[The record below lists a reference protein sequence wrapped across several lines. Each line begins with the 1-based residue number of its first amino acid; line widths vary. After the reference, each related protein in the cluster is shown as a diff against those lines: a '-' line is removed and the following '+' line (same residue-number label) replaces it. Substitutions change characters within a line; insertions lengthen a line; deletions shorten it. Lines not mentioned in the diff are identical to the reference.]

1 MKQTTVDYLIE
12 QFIEYDFSNRENTY
26 LIEIPSWGFKEK
38 IDKAKALMEEQ
49 IKDAYGDGLN
59 PHRNDYANRDEY
71 YIKTFIK

>member
-26 LIEIPSWGFKEK
+26 LIEIPSWIFKEK
-38 IDKAKALMEEQ
+38 IETARALMEEQ

>member
-1 MKQTTVDYLIE
+1 
-12 QFIEYDFSNRENTY
+12 
-26 LIEIPSWGFKEK
+26 
-38 IDKAKALMEEQ
+38 MEEQ

>member
-26 LIEIPSWGFKEK
+26 LIEIPSWIFKEK
-38 IDKAKALMEEQ
+38 IEKARALMEEQ

>member
-1 MKQTTVDYLIE
+1 MKQTAVDYLID
-12 QFIEYDFSNRENTY
+12 QLVDYDYSNRDNLY
-26 LIEIPSWGFKEK
+26 LIEIPSWIFKEK

>member
-1 MKQTTVDYLIE
+1 MKQTAVDYLIE

-26 LIEIPSWGFKEK
+26 LIEIPSWIFKEK
-38 IDKAKALMEEQ
+38 IEKARALMEEQ